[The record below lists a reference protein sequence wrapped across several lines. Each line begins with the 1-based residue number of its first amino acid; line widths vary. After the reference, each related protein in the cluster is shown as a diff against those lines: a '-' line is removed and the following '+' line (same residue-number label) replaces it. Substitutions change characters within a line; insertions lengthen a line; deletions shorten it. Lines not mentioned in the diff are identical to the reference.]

1 MKGKRTIRPEERALW
16 RKVARSVTPLDDAK
30 KQSLERDEEPPLVPP
45 SRNIDAP
52 SGDVSARKPDKP
64 LPQRHAY
71 RDPATHHPPVPH
83 DRSTEKRVRRGRVEI
98 DARLDLHGLTQ
109 DQALSSLRHFITMAH
124 RGGYRTVLVIT
135 GTGLKTRERDAE
147 PWDYVEEPGVLR
159 RKLPEWLGSPEFR
172 QQVSG
177 IAPAHIRHGGG
188 GAFYVTLRVKP
199 KTA

>member
-45 SRNIDAP
+45 SRNIDDP

-124 RGGYRTVLVIT
+124 RGGYRTVLVIFAALPSAAAAHVLASVF
-135 GTGLKTRERDAE
+135 GADREAVATLIAQTMFIGCFTL
-147 PWDYVEEPGVLR
+147 PVWLMVL
-159 RKLPEWLGSPEFR
+159 G
-172 QQVSG
+172 
-177 IAPAHIRHGGG
+177 
-188 GAFYVTLRVKP
+188 
-199 KTA
+199 